1 MKKDLIVTLA
11 DKNYV
16 TQAKQLFSSIYFNSG
31 WKGDYMLIS
40 DNIPEEDLDWFKK
53 KGIIIKKFKPI
64 SERKWGRWPT
74 SLLLKFNIF
83 KPEFKK
89 WKTIICLDADII
101 VRASLD
107 KLKEV
112 KKIAAIPGETNFKDK
127 MKRSSFPKELFKKIE
142 KDYDLNFQNLNGG
155 MIVINSSII
164 KKETFKEI
172 ISLVKKY
179 ENYLVETDEA
189 ILGLYFNKKI
199 ESLPKVYNALP
210 IIFNNKYIIKF
221 KDVDG
226 IIIHFVPGMY
236 EHFIPVE
243 KLKPWHPQ
251 NYFYPEW
258 KKNLD
263 KADLINLKKRL
274 HAGKIWTNEEIIEKE
289 NFYNS
294 LKKRHSI
301 SMELMTFILKIK
313 GIIGKNRLFIKY
325 NHPRLYYF
333 IKKFIKQI

>member
-1 MKKDLIVTLA
+1 MKRDLIVTLA
-11 DKNYV
+11 DKNYIN
-16 TQAKQLFSSIYFNSG
+16 QAKQLFSSIYFNSG

-40 DNIPEEDLDWFKK
+40 DNIPENDLTWFRK
-53 KGIIIKKFKPI
+53 KGIIIKKFMPI

-112 KKIAAIPGETNFKDK
+112 KEIAAIPGEQNFKDK
-127 MKRSSFPKELFKKIE
+127 MKRGSFSGELFQKIE
-142 KDYDLNFQNLNGG
+142 KKYDLNVQNLNGG
-155 MIVINSSII
+155 VIVINSSII

-172 ISLVKKY
+172 ISLLKKY

-189 ILGLYFNKKI
+189 ILGLYFNRKI
-199 ESLPKVYNALP
+199 ESLPKVYNTRP
-210 IIFNNKYIIKF
+210 ILLDNKYIIKL
-221 KDVDG
+221 KDIGG
-226 IIIHFVPGMY
+226 IIIHFVPGIY
-236 EHFIPVE
+236 ENFVPVE
-243 KLKPWHPQ
+243 KLKPWHPK
-251 NYFYPEW
+251 NDYYPEW
-258 KKNLD
+258 KENLD

-274 HAGKIWTNEEIIEKE
+274 APRKIWADEEIIEKE

-301 SMELMTFILKIK
+301 LIELMTFILKIK
-313 GIIGKNRLFIKY
+313 GIIGKNRLLIKY
-325 NHPRLYYF
+325 NHPRLYRI
-333 IKKFIKQI
+333 IKKVIKEF